1 MLAALLISEPQ
12 RGATMSTNVVQ
23 MNIRLDAQ
31 VKERADK
38 VITQAG
44 YTTTQF
50 LRLLWDIL
58 ARPESNEATVRYLLA
73 AANSSDSSKAQA
85 NNQKAREGAQFI
97 QQALKKQ
104 GIKVASLPSEEE
116 QATFKS
122 SIMSERYVECDL

>member
-1 MLAALLISEPQ
+1 
-12 RGATMSTNVVQ
+12 MSANVVQ

-85 NNQKAREGAQFI
+85 NNQKAREGAQFV

-122 SIMSERYVECDL
+122 SAMSERYGECDL